1 MGGMKERV
9 MQTME
14 LKTDYKSRPKL
25 LLRFFV
31 KSRNNW
37 KRRCREAKAE
47 LKLAKNQNR
56 AVQKSRA
63 QWKALS
69 KQLQIELQE
78 ARRQLEEEKTGAPAA
93 RR

>member
-1 MGGMKERV
+1 

-14 LKTDYKSRPKL
+14 RETNYTSRPKL

-37 KRRCREAKAE
+37 KRKCRKAKAE
-47 LKLAKNQNR
+47 LKLAKNQNH
-56 AVQKSRA
+56 AVQKSRVH
-63 QWKALS
+63 WKALS
-69 KQLQIELQE
+69 KQLRFELQE
-78 ARRQLEEEKTGAPAA
+78 TRRQLEEEKTGAPAA

>member
-1 MGGMKERV
+1 

-14 LKTDYKSRPKL
+14 EETNYKSRPKL

-31 KSRNNW
+31 RSRNNW
-37 KRRCREAKAE
+37 KRKCRQAKAE

-63 QWKALS
+63 HWKALS
-69 KQLQIELQE
+69 KELRAELQQT
-78 ARRQLEEEKTGAPAA
+78 RRQLEAEKTRAAAA

>member
-1 MGGMKERV
+1 

-14 LKTDYKSRPKL
+14 QETNYKSRPKL

-37 KRRCREAKAE
+37 KRKCRQAKGE

-63 QWKALS
+63 YWKALS
-69 KQLQIELQE
+69 KELRAELQQT
-78 ARRQLEEEKTGAPAA
+78 RRQLEEEKTRAPAT

>member
-1 MGGMKERV
+1 MKEHA

-14 LKTDYKSRPKL
+14 RETDYVSRPKV

-31 KSRNNW
+31 KSRNSW
-37 KRRCREAKAE
+37 KRKCRNAKAE

-56 AVQKSRA
+56 AVQESRA
-63 QWKALS
+63 HWKALS
-69 KQLQIELQE
+69 KQLRHELQE
-78 ARRQLEEEKTGAPAA
+78 TRRQLEEEKTGAA